1 MSCEVFPAVDCTGS
15 RRQLRIVPSVENS
28 WDHRQ
33 PFYPTEETELEPV
46 PQHYIYMLDC
56 RFNQRGVR
64 YERQAGFR
72 QQEMT
77 RIYIPFTLLVLL
89 LATCCASI
97 GPSTVGRD
105 RFDYV
110 TAISDSWKSQML
122 FNLVKLR
129 YGDAPVF
136 LDVASVINQ
145 YLVEGDVGYSGSW
158 AHNPQLPWPYTALYN
173 LLGTGR
179 YAERPT
185 ITYSPLSGEKFAR
198 SLMTPIPPA
207 AILNF
212 IQGGQ
217 PVDLV
222 LRLAVHSINGIRS
235 RFGVGTRM
243 READP
248 EFYPLVEKLRNIQQS
263 GEIGMRVQKAGDRVT
278 TSIVFSKKTSP
289 AIQAER
295 AEVARLLDLD
305 PQADEFSVVYGSV
318 AANDKEIAMLT
329 RSVIEILNDLSSYVD
344 VPAADV
350 EQKRTYQSPAPEV
363 ANGVP
368 VPPLI
373 RIFSSRQRPDDAF
386 AAVPYGQDWY
396 WIDNKDFPSK
406 RLFSFIMFLFTLTD
420 TGEKQGA
427 PI

>member
-1 MSCEVFPAVDCTGS
+1 MVS
-15 RRQLRIVPSVENS
+15 
-28 WDHRQ
+28 
-33 PFYPTEETELEPV
+33 
-46 PQHYIYMLDC
+46 
-56 RFNQRGVR
+56 GV
-64 YERQAGFR
+64 
-72 QQEMT
+72 MVT
-77 RIYIPFTLLVLL
+77 RIHIPFTVFVLL
-89 LATCCASI
+89 SFTGCASI
-97 GPSTVGRD
+97 GPGTMTRD

-136 LDVASVINQ
+136 LDVSSVINQ
-145 YLVEGDVGYSGSW
+145 YLVEGSVGYSGSW
-158 AHNPQLPWPYTALYN
+158 AQNPQLPWPYTALYN

-185 ITYSPLSGEKFAR
+185 ITYSPLSGEKFSR

-207 AILNF
+207 AVLNF
-212 IQGGQ
+212 IQGGY

-222 LRLAVHSINGIRS
+222 LRLAVHTINGIRS
-235 RFGVGTRM
+235 RFGAGARM

-248 EFYPLVEKLRNIQQS
+248 EFYELVEKLRQIQQS

-278 TSIVFSKKTSP
+278 TLIVFGNKKTP
-289 AIQAER
+289 AVEAER
-295 AEVARLLDLD
+295 GEVRRLLGLD
-305 PQADEFSVVYGSV
+305 PQADEFNVVYGSI

-329 RSVIEILNDLSSYVD
+329 RSVMEILTDLSSYID
-344 VPAADV
+344 VPAANV
-350 EQKRTYQSPAPEV
+350 EQKRTYQSPAPELL
-363 ANGVP
+363 NGVP

-373 RIFSSRQRPDDAF
+373 RILSSPQRPDDAF

-406 RLFSFIMFLFTLTD
+406 RLFSFIMFLFALTD

-427 PI
+427 PVITIPAG